1 MPATG
6 VRHFSLAGSCLGLT
20 FSLDFDVADKQSSV
34 SKLKV
39 QVPPQALAELAE
51 FVTRIEH
58 TQSPHTFFRGFVQ
71 YAEWNHQRGTL
82 FRNLADTYPE
92 IVRLPLGAD
101 CAWSVVATNEASK
114 AGFHFIFSWRLVL
127 DGQGRVQPQ
136 FQCTQLILDTKAK
149 KVPDLST
156 KFRAL
161 LRLKGTEV
169 AVRILT
175 KLVASGGAS
184 LFG

>member
-1 MPATG
+1 MPATE
-6 VRHFSLAGSCLGLT
+6 VRHFSLAGTCLGLS
-20 FSLDFDVADKQSSV
+20 FSLAFDVADNQSAV

-39 QVPPQALAELAE
+39 QVPPQALAELAS
-51 FVTRIEH
+51 FVAQIER

-71 YAEWNHQRGTL
+71 YAEWNHQRATL
-82 FRNLADTYPE
+82 FQKLADGYPA
-92 IVRLPLGAD
+92 IIRLPLGAD
-101 CAWSVVATNEASK
+101 CAWSLVATNEASK
-114 AGFHFIFSWRLVL
+114 RGFHFVFSWRLVL

-149 KVPDLST
+149 KVPGLSS

-169 AVRILT
+169 AIRILT
-175 KLVASGGAS
+175 KLVAAGGAAV
-184 LFG
+184 LG